1 MTEDLTQFT
10 SRAQVKAARAE
21 AARRARRRPA
31 VPASVGGAVGDDRSE
46 DGVGVARSSEEVT
59 AARRSHSGTA
69 LRGDIE
75 GLRAIAVGTVLL
87 YHLGLPWLPG
97 GFVGVDVFFV
107 ISGFLITSLLLREST
122 KTGTVSISDFYARRA
137 RRLLPAASTVLL
149 FTAVVGWFVLPRAAR
164 GDLATD
170 VVASTF
176 YVVNWALANRSVDYL
191 AEDSAPSPLQHYW
204 SLSVEEQY
212 YVVWPLMILVGLFL
226 ARRARLK
233 AKPVLAAMLA
243 ATALASFGHSVLHTR
258 AEPATAYF
266 WTTTRVWELA
276 IGALLAFLVVRLHG
290 LGRWAA
296 QALALAGLVLIG
308 WSAVVLTSK
317 SPWPGHLA
325 LLPTLGAAAII
336 AAGCSSRFGQRTAVA
351 RLLSLPPMTWIG
363 GLSYAIYL
371 WHWPLIILA
380 KTRWPAISWPGL
392 AAIGLLSLALAW
404 VTKHVIEDP
413 IRFNRALAARA
424 VRGIAFGLAAMLVT
438 GLSGYAVRRTVPVY
452 DRGAATAGSRGL
464 VADPGAKEW
473 TVRAD
478 PQAVFTTS
486 GRVTPDPALA
496 PKDVPSYYADDC
508 QVKPGDSQVR
518 TRCSYGDPKAEK
530 VIAIAGDSKMG
541 QWFPAFKAIAKA
553 EGWRL
558 DLYLKS
564 SCTFTSSGAKED
576 CNAFGRSAVAAM
588 RKRPPDILVTSQGSG
603 GRGDRVDGMVD
614 VLSQVQQMGTKVVVL
629 ADNPTPPSSKVYD
642 CVDAHPGDYLAC
654 AFPATD
660 GAREGSGTPA
670 LTAAAKGV
678 GVPVLD
684 LNPWMCPERSDVCPA
699 VIDGTL
705 LYRQGTHITASYA
718 RTLTPMIY
726 RYLARLGLTK
736 RTPQDITLDDVPT
749 GSDAT

>member
-1 MTEDLTQFT
+1 MYKRQ
-10 SRAQVKAARAE
+10 
-21 AARRARRRPA
+21 
-31 VPASVGGAVGDDRSE
+31 
-46 DGVGVARSSEEVT
+46 SEEVT
-59 AARRSHSGTA
+59 AARRSHAGTA

-243 ATALASFGHSVLHTR
+243 ATALASFVHSVLHTR

-336 AAGCSSRFGQRTAVA
+336 AA
-351 RLLSLPPMTWIG
+351 
-363 GLSYAIYL
+363 
-371 WHWPLIILA
+371 
-380 KTRWPAISWPGL
+380 
-392 AAIGLLSLALAW
+392 
-404 VTKHVIEDP
+404 
-413 IRFNRALAARA
+413 
-424 VRGIAFGLAAMLVT
+424 
-438 GLSGYAVRRTVPVY
+438 
-452 DRGAATAGSRGL
+452 
-464 VADPGAKEW
+464 
-473 TVRAD
+473 
-478 PQAVFTTS
+478 
-486 GRVTPDPALA
+486 A
-496 PKDVPSYYADDC
+496 P
-508 QVKPGDSQVR
+508 
-518 TRCSYGDPKAEK
+518 
-530 VIAIAGDSKMG
+530 
-541 QWFPAFKAIAKA
+541 
-553 EGWRL
+553 
-558 DLYLKS
+558 
-564 SCTFTSSGAKED
+564 SC
-576 CNAFGRSAVAAM
+576 
-588 RKRPPDILVTSQGSG
+588 
-603 GRGDRVDGMVD
+603 
-614 VLSQVQQMGTKVVVL
+614 
-629 ADNPTPPSSKVYD
+629 
-642 CVDAHPGDYLAC
+642 
-654 AFPATD
+654 
-660 GAREGSGTPA
+660 
-670 LTAAAKGV
+670 
-678 GVPVLD
+678 
-684 LNPWMCPERSDVCPA
+684 
-699 VIDGTL
+699 L
-705 LYRQGTHITASYA
+705 LYTSPSPR
-718 RTLTPMIY
+718 
-726 RYLARLGLTK
+726 
-736 RTPQDITLDDVPT
+736 D
-749 GSDAT
+749 